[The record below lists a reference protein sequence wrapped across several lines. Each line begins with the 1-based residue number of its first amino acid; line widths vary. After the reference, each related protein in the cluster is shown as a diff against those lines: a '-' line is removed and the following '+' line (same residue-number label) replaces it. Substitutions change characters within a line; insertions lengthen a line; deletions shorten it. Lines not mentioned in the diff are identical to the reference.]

1 MAARLKDVS
10 RFGAMASLCQG
21 DSCNEGSGRF
31 MVRLEVVQ
39 KTEWKDTV
47 FVYGSSAALGQW
59 DLTKAREMSCEGTYP
74 AWRVDI
80 NFGWEDAGKT
90 VEYKFLVEKGSS
102 KERIEQPGICRYL
115 YLPVPRVSPE
125 MPVREGFPQFS
136 LPQLAGWIQEIQ
148 SEIDRKT
155 RLLNLASQMVEALQK
170 LDSPEAS
177 AMGEEQLLG
186 GLHEASQKCP
196 SSGLHRIHRLE
207 AASAAQQEFLGS
219 LEAFI
224 AKQMSEQHQRMMS
237 LEAALAGQEELF
249 KGLLDARDGG
259 LEQEKTPAQVRRSLL
274 SSRSTPATA
283 GSDFGVSSDGD
294 NEEDDG
300 DVDGVEQGDAVSS
313 TDAEDDEVTELVME
327 ERAQQWPQWPIIE
340 TTVSITRDGQRASR
354 KRGRQ
359 CSGCLAPPV
368 PVVKHTHAKALR
380 H

>member
-1 MAARLKDVS
+1 
-10 RFGAMASLCQG
+10 
-21 DSCNEGSGRF
+21 
-31 MVRLEVVQ
+31 
-39 KTEWKDTV
+39 
-47 FVYGSSAALGQW
+47 
-59 DLTKAREMSCEGTYP
+59 
-74 AWRVDI
+74 
-80 NFGWEDAGKT
+80 
-90 VEYKFLVEKGSS
+90 
-102 KERIEQPGICRYL
+102 
-115 YLPVPRVSPE
+115 
-125 MPVREGFPQFS
+125 
-136 LPQLAGWIQEIQ
+136 
-148 SEIDRKT
+148 
-155 RLLNLASQMVEALQK
+155 
-170 LDSPEAS
+170 
-177 AMGEEQLLG
+177 MGEEQLLG

-283 GSDFGVSSDGD
+283 GSDFGVIGTLSF
-294 NEEDDG
+294 
-300 DVDGVEQGDAVSS
+300 
-313 TDAEDDEVTELVME
+313 AEDDEVTELVME